1 MTLNIGKG
9 EYMRILVVE
18 DDESLGSGLCTA
30 LGQDGYTVD
39 WLKDGLHAS
48 QALQSEHFDLVILDV
63 GLPRMDGF
71 SVLKNMRLLKSEIPV
86 LVLTA
91 RDAIEDRITGLDA
104 GADDYLVKPFEV
116 DELKARVRALIRR
129 ASGRASAHIE
139 YKNIRIEPNA
149 QQVFMEDKE
158 VTLTRR
164 EYSLLVELVSHPG
177 HVFTRDVLQQ
187 LLYGWGDDVESN
199 TLEVHIHH
207 IRKKLFSG
215 LVRTVRGV
223 GYIVDAE

>member
-1 MTLNIGKG
+1 
-9 EYMRILVVE
+9 MRILVVE
-18 DDESLGSGLCTA
+18 DDQSLGKGLCTA

-39 WLKDGLHAS
+39 WLKDGVHAN
-48 QALQSEHFDLVILDV
+48 QAVQSEHFDLIILDI

-71 SVLKNMRLLKSEIPV
+71 AILKNMRKHKSNIPV
-86 LVLTA
+86 LILTA
-91 RDAIEDRITGLDA
+91 RDAIEDRISGLDA

-116 DELKARVRALIRR
+116 DELKARARALIRR
-129 ASGRASAHIE
+129 SSGRASSHIE
-139 YKNIRIEPNA
+139 YKNIRIEPSA
-149 QQVFMEDKE
+149 QQVFMDEQE
-158 VTLTRR
+158 VILTRR

-207 IRKKLFSG
+207 IRKKLFTE